1 MTDLE
6 QLLND
11 IRRSGATLTPR
22 NMAAD
27 VAEVTRLVQREQMKK
42 AQATRHKKQEKL

>member
-11 IRRSGATLTPR
+11 ILTPR